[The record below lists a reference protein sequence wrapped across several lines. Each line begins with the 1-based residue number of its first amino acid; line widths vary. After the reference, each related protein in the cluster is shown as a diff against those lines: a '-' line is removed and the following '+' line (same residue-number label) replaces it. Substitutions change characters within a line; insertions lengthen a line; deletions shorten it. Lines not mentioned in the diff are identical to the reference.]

1 MIKKIITSAMLL
13 LTVAVFAQEQQKSH
27 DSGRYLS
34 NKFFDNWFISIGG
47 GGQVY
52 YGEHDTEASFGDRI
66 APALDI
72 SVGKWINPEFGIRVQ
87 YAGLSAKGVTTN
99 PGAKFADGVYESS
112 LYEESFNMF
121 GIHADWLWNISNTI
135 GGYRPDRTIEFIP
148 FVGMGYAEASKKDV
162 NPKYG
167 EVAIAAGLINKVRLS
182 EALNLNLE
190 LRALMVN
197 DRFDGYE
204 VGQGL
209 EELVSATV
217 GFTYNFPQRGF
228 DEYTKPVA
236 PNYAPYTSKIDELE
250 QKLAESNAR
259 KDKLASD
266 LAAEKNRKP
275 EVVKTVEYMASPLA
289 LFFPIGQAKL
299 TDKDLI
305 NLASFAEVVKKSGKT
320 YKILGSADS
329 ATGSK
334 KRNMQL
340 SQDRANAVYDA
351 LVNKFGVSPD
361 QLEVIAKGDE
371 NEPFDKPI
379 LNRVVVLE

>member
-1 MIKKIITSAMLL
+1 MIKKLITSAMVMF
-13 LTVAVFAQEQQKSH
+13 TVAVFAQEPQESQN
-27 DSGRYLS
+27 SGRYVT

-66 APALDI
+66 APVLDI
-72 SVGKWINPEFGIRVQ
+72 SLGKWVTPEFGIRAQ
-87 YAGLSAKGVTTN
+87 YAGLSAKGVTSSTS
-99 PGAKFADGVYESS
+99 ARFIDGVYEGS
-112 LYEESFNMF
+112 LYEESFNMLSLH
-121 GIHADWLWNISNTI
+121 GDLMWNISNTI

-148 FVGMGYAEASKKDV
+148 FAGLGFAQSSKEDV
-162 NPKYG
+162 NPKYR
-167 EVAIAAGLINKVRLS
+167 EVAMTAGLLNKVRLS
-182 EALNLNLE
+182 DAVNLNLE
-190 LRALMVN
+190 LRAMMVN

-204 VGQGL
+204 VGQGI
-209 EELVSATV
+209 EELVSASI

-228 DEYTKPVA
+228 QEYEKPVA

-250 QKLAESNAR
+250 QKLADSDA
-259 KDKLASD
+259 KADKLASD

-275 EVVKTVEYMASPLA
+275 EVVKSVEYMASPLA
-289 LFFPIGQAKL
+289 IFFPIGQARL

-305 NLASFAEVVKKSGKT
+305 NIANFAEAVKKSGKT

-329 ATGSK
+329 ATGSE

-340 SQDRANAVYDA
+340 SQQRANAVYDA
-351 LVNKFGVSPD
+351 LVNKFGVDPD
-361 QLEVIAKGDE
+361 QLEVIAKGEE
-371 NEPFDKPI
+371 NEPFDKPV